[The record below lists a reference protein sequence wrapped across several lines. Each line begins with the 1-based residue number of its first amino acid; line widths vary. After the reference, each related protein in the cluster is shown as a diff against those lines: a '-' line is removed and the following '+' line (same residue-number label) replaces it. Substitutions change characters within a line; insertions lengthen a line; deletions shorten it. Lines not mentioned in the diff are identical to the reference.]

1 MRKKFIQFALVQA
14 VLVIV
19 AWSCSDLT
27 VNFSDGQALYH
38 AKCSSCHNIIAPDR
52 HNEQQWQFYVEK
64 YGRKMT
70 DKQKQ
75 TVMDYL
81 LQDT

>member
-19 AWSCSDLT
+19 ACSCSDLA
-27 VNFSDGQALYH
+27 VNFSDGQTLYH
-38 AKCSSCHNIIAPDR
+38 AKCSSCHNIIAPDS

-64 YGRKMT
+64 YGKKMT
-70 DKQKQ
+70 DEQKQ
-75 TVMDYL
+75 TMMNYL
-81 LQDT
+81 LRVN